1 MGGSVTY
8 QADHT
13 PSSDGSLA
21 LTPGKQAWQGSLGR
35 FPASSLCQLLTR
47 LLGCSRYKKTIVCQE
62 VAKAK
67 NVCQVC
73 LLDLEYN
80 LPVQVRDSAT
90 GEDTE
95 QLPQSDVG
103 KEFQLQRM
111 ADEGE
116 LGTSYDGPRAN
127 DTILKLQRTT
137 PYYKVRSSATHDGAK
152 LCTSRQMMTSGCSH
166 TEYLQSK
173 YGSFP

>member
-1 MGGSVTY
+1 M
-8 QADHT
+8 
-13 PSSDGSLA
+13 P
-21 LTPGKQAWQGSLGR
+21 
-35 FPASSLCQLLTR
+35 F
-47 LLGCSRYKKTIVCQE
+47 RYKKTIVCQE

-103 KEFQLQRM
+103 KEYQLQRM

-116 LGTSYDGPRAN
+116 LGTSYDGPKAN

-137 PYYKVRSSATHDGAK
+137 PYYKVCCLTAACCVWPCISDFTA
-152 LCTSRQMMTSGCSH
+152 
-166 TEYLQSK
+166 
-173 YGSFP
+173 